1 MLLRPEARGRYVEY
15 VPPAHVGTRTRKSF
29 LFTAVQGSIGVQF
42 QSKRT
47 LLVGITRLL
56 LCPILVPLRILPFAC
71 VLGGQWESV
80 VVDAADLLGSRI
92 YPDRGIISTAVERW
106 LVGYP
111 LTLRVSKADLLMNP
125 GAGFSLST
133 TGRDTL
139 LYVLLGRTY

>member
-1 MLLRPEARGRYVEY
+1 MCLPHL
-15 VPPAHVGTRTRKSF
+15 F
-29 LFTAVQGSIGVQF
+29 LFTVQGSIGVQF

-56 LCPILVPLRILPFAC
+56 LCPILAPLRILPFAC

-92 YPDRGIISTAVERW
+92 YVDRGIISTAVERW

-111 LTLRVSKADLLMNP
+111 LTLWVSKADLRMKPRRGLLFV
-125 GAGFSLST
+125 A

-139 LYVLLGRTY
+139 MYVLRGGTD